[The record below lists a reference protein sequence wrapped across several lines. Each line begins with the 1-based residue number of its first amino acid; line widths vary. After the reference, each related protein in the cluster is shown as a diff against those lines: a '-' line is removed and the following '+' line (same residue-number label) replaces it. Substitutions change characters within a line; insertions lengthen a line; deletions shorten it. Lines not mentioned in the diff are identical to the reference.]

1 MSACDSARFLQVIV
15 DAVDELL
22 RLAGVEEAA
31 EKEGEK
37 VEKLTFSGLSTK
49 LEALLADNVGGT
61 PTVDVSALYDAETGI
76 SDLRVNITLNW
87 EFIEARSIGID
98 LKEILDANEGEGLSD
113 DGEFLHS
120 LVPAQGEGEFELSG
134 TVQFDLGVGV
144 EFNRTAK
151 SISPYIMSTSGFK
164 ATFDAQGD
172 LDFQASLGP
181 LRGEIAGRFFVGQDN
196 NPLSLEVGL
205 KDDSDFYYIS
215 SKSGEAARPNFE
227 KATLNDLITKKLGV
241 QFEGNAGADI
251 TLCVPLI
258 CVEDAGVDFDILDLE
273 EFIRGGSGNDVVTFK
288 VTPPQSNCIGK
299 FSFLDILLQ
308 DPEAVV
314 NALDEIFGVVED
326 GKWLCWILPNS
337 SVVSNR

>member
-1 MSACDSARFLQVIV
+1 MVGISACDSARFLQVIV

-181 LRGEIAGRFFVGQDN
+181 LRD
-196 NPLSLEVGL
+196 
-205 KDDSDFYYIS
+205 
-215 SKSGEAARPNFE
+215 
-227 KATLNDLITKKLGV
+227 
-241 QFEGNAGADI
+241 
-251 TLCVPLI
+251 
-258 CVEDAGVDFDILDLE
+258 
-273 EFIRGGSGNDVVTFK
+273 
-288 VTPPQSNCIGK
+288 
-299 FSFLDILLQ
+299 
-308 DPEAVV
+308 
-314 NALDEIFGVVED
+314 
-326 GKWLCWILPNS
+326 W
-337 SVVSNR
+337 